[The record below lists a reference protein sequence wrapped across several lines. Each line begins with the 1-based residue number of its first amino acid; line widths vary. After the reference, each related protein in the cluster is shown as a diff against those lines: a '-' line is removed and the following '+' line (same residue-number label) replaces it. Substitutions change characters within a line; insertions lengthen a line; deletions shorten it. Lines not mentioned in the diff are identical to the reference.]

1 MNMIEIFKNTLQE
14 GMEIT
19 TYKEFASKYKVTLS
33 YKGMTG
39 SCELG
44 KTCAPKQEKSFCRK
58 AIDTIVSG
66 MYINAG
72 NLEEAKAWLE
82 GKRWNIEETKTV
94 SVSEETKEVL
104 ENILGRIDKEV
115 WETLDDG
122 GDDWFTADKVSQI
135 KEIIESYIK

>member
-1 MNMIEIFKNTLQE
+1 MSMIEIFKDTLQE

-19 TYKEFASKYKVTLS
+19 ACKEYASKYKVTLS

-39 SCELG
+39 NCELG

-82 GKRWNIEETKTV
+82 GERWNIEETKNT
-94 SVSEETKEVL
+94 SISEETKEVL
-104 ENILGRIDKEV
+104 EDILKRIDNEV

-135 KEIIESYIK
+135 KEIIESYMK

>member
-1 MNMIEIFKNTLQE
+1 MIDIFKDTLQE

-19 TYKEFASKYKVTLS
+19 ACKEYASKYKVTLS

-39 SCELG
+39 NCELG

-82 GKRWNIEETKTV
+82 GERWNIEETKTI
-94 SVSEETKEVL
+94 SASEETKEVL
-104 ENILGRIDKEV
+104 ENILERIDKEV
-115 WETLDDG
+115 WESLDDG

-135 KEIIESYIK
+135 KEIIESYMK